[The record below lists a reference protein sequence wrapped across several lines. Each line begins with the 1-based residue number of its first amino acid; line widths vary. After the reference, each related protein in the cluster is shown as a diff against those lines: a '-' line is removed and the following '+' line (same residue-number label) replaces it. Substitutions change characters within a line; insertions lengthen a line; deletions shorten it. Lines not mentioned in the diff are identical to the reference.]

1 MADLS
6 KRGFKRTSSGVA
18 LITVLVIVAIVS
30 AVAADIALNQQLWLS
45 QAQNQ
50 KDRAQAGWVDRGAQ
64 QYAAMMMERDRQDN
78 NIDDLNEAWA
88 KPIPPLQAEGGSVS
102 VSIEDLEGRFNLNSL
117 YQGGKYNADYGMVF
131 RRLLAENG
139 INTNVQ
145 DTLLDW
151 IDSDSNT
158 RSGGAEDDYY
168 QNLTPGYRA
177 ANQAM
182 QSARE
187 LLLIKGFTPERVN
200 KLGALVVA
208 LPQPTRININ
218 TAPAEVLA
226 SLFEGMSIDDAKQIV
241 EYRAKH
247 PFQQVGELK
256 NAVPGTYPMPKESL
270 LTTASEYFLVRST
283 ILFGHY
289 YQHSLA
295 YLHRPGNAGAAYYY
309 YHDRPLIR
317 IEEEKASGG

>member
-6 KRGFKRTSSGVA
+6 KRGFKKTSAGVA

-30 AVAADIALNQQLWLS
+30 AVAADIAINQQLWLS

-50 KDRAQAGWVDRGAQ
+50 KDRAQAEWVDRGAQ
-64 QYAAMMMERDRQDN
+64 QYAAMMMDRDKRDN
-78 NIDDLNEAWA
+78 HIDDLNEAWA

-117 YQGGKYNADYGMVF
+117 YQDGKYNADYGTVF
-131 RRLLAENG
+131 RRLLVENG
-139 INTNVQ
+139 INANVQ
-145 DTLLDW
+145 DALLDW

-168 QNLTPGYRA
+168 QNLTPGYRT

-187 LLLIKGFTPERVN
+187 LLLIKGFTPESVN

-208 LPQPTRININ
+208 LPRPTRININ
-218 TAPAEVLA
+218 TASVEVLA
-226 SLFEGMSIDDAKQIV
+226 SLFDGMSIDDAKHIV
-241 EYRAKH
+241 EYRVKH
-247 PFQQVGELK
+247 PFQQVSELK
-256 NAVPGTYPMPKESL
+256 NAVPGTFPMPKESL

-283 ILFGHY
+283 IQFGHY

-295 YLHRPGNAGAAYYY
+295 YLHRPGSAGAAYYY

-317 IEEEKASGG
+317 IEEEKTSGS